1 MGTYGAKTQA
11 KGYMGGIDWTREPD
25 KEALNHAF
33 NLLSSDPEE
42 ALVELKALADRGS
55 IASML
60 YIAHTYRKL
69 KGDLLQSNE
78 WFRRAMNAGSLL
90 GSYELARNYRE
101 ANNHSDALEVLRV
114 GESDGYAPSIHQ
126 LGVMYW
132 KGLGVDKDTD
142 KARKLFERASALGHV
157 YAKRNLGILLL
168 TSQPREV
175 FRGLRLW
182 MRAIKDA
189 WQLLPDPPDDA
200 DDRLR

>member
-1 MGTYGAKTQA
+1 MGS
-11 KGYMGGIDWTREPD
+11 IDWTREPD
-25 KEALNHAF
+25 MNALNHAF
-33 NLLSSDPEE
+33 GLLSRDPEE

-55 IASML
+55 IGSML

-78 WFRRAMNAGSLL
+78 WFRRAMNAGSLI
-90 GSYELARNYRE
+90 GSYELGRNYCTAKNYLEALDVLKVGE
-101 ANNHSDALEVLRV
+101 AND
-114 GESDGYAPSIHQ
+114 YAPSIHL

-132 KGLGVDKDTD
+132 KGFGVEKDID
-142 KARKLFERASALGHV
+142 KARKLFERAAELGHA

-168 TSQPREV
+168 KGHYGPRQV

-182 MRAIKDA
+182 MRSVKDVF
-189 WQLLPDPPDDA
+189 LLAADPT